1 MDMAE
6 TIKQA
11 GSRIN
16 LTQHPTRG
24 ARDDAADLPGDN
36 RADYALDMTSLCF
49 RDPALEDT
57 FRAANFARNIG
68 ITRLSIG
75 GGAVIFAIYGLLD
88 PYLIPDVFYQSWVI
102 RLGVICPMLLV
113 LVAISYM
120 PGFSHKHQGILS
132 LSLALPSLGVVVMTA
147 IASAPGSHFYYAG
160 ILIIVCYNNCL
171 WRLGYRYSTFIS
183 LLVVA
188 SYEAVVLW
196 INPLPAMILLNN
208 NAFLCF
214 AIGVSIF
221 INYVQEYQLRM
232 SFVDNEKLQL
242 ERTRSE
248 RLLSRSEAAN
258 RAKNDFLA
266 IMSHELRTPLNAI
279 IGFSE
284 IIANQMFGPVGQE
297 KYADYAGDIRSSGT
311 HLLSIINDILDI
323 SKAEA
328 GKLQLEEEPIDPI
341 ESLNRAMRMFRQ
353 RASEIGVELSFRVR
367 DDIPW
372 IIADPRLFNQVA
384 INLTSNALK
393 FTPEGGRVW
402 IEIGLDVAGN
412 LALTVRDS
420 GIGIKNVDVLR
431 IFEPF
436 VQVENAM
443 SRTYHGTGL
452 GLPLVRKI
460 MSLHGGSIDLE
471 SVVGEGTIVT
481 ATFPKSRFV
490 EPDAT
495 AEVRWS
501 AR

>member
-1 MDMAE
+1 MLGQGE
-6 TIKQA
+6 V
-11 GSRIN
+11 S
-16 LTQHPTRG
+16 TRYDSMRGNPSVASEG
-24 ARDDAADLPGDN
+24 APD
-36 RADYALDMTSLCF
+36 RAPEYALSLATLRF
-49 RDPALEDT
+49 RDPVTEDIYQVG
-57 FRAANFARNIG
+57 NFAQNISL
-68 ITRLSIG
+68 TRFSIA
-75 GGAVIFAIYGLLD
+75 GGAMIFALYALLD
-88 PYLIPDVFYQSWVI
+88 PYIIPDIVYQAWAI
-102 RLGVICPMLLV
+102 RLGLVCPLLMAI
-113 LVAISYM
+113 VAFSYSTKFTYRM
-120 PGFSHKHQGILS
+120 QGILA
-132 LSLALPSLGVVVMTA
+132 LSLALPSLGVVAMAA
-147 IASAPGSHFYYAG
+147 IANSPGNHLYYAG
-160 ILIIVCYNNCL
+160 IIIIIGYNNCL
-171 WRLGYRYSTFIS
+171 WRLGYMHSTFMS
-183 LLVVA
+183 LLVLVC
-188 SYEAVVLW
+188 YEAVVIF
-196 INPLPAMILLNN
+196 INPLPDYVLINN

-214 AIGVSIF
+214 AIGVSVF
-221 INYVQEYQLRM
+221 VNYIQEYQLRK
-232 SFVDNEKLQL
+232 SFVDKEKLRAEQI
-242 ERTRSE
+242 RSE

-328 GKLQLEEEPIDPI
+328 GKLSLEEEPIDPVDA
-341 ESLNRAMRMFRQ
+341 LNRAMHMFRQ
-353 RASEIGVELSFRVR
+353 RASEIGVDLTFRVR

-402 IEIGLDVAGN
+402 IEIGLDHQGN
-412 LALTVRDS
+412 FALTVKDT
-420 GIGIKNVDVLR
+420 GIGIKHEDVQR

-443 SRTYHGTGL
+443 SRTHQGTGL

-460 MSLHGGSIDLE
+460 MNLHGGSIELDSE
-471 SVVGEGTIVT
+471 VGQGTTVT

-490 EPDAT
+490 APEAPGERKWNAF
-495 AEVRWS
+495 A
-501 AR
+501 

>member
-1 MDMAE
+1 MSRS
-6 TIKQA
+6 TIDQRSSSK
-11 GSRIN
+11 REPR
-16 LTQHPTRG
+16 L
-24 ARDDAADLPGDN
+24 DAADFNTERMPEF
-36 RADYALDMTSLCF
+36 ALSLHTLRF
-49 RDPALEDT
+49 RDAALEEIYQVG
-57 FRAANFARNIG
+57 NFAQNIG
-68 ITRLSIG
+68 LTRFSIA
-75 GGAVIFAIYGLLD
+75 GGALIFAIYALLD
-88 PYLIPDVFYQSWVI
+88 PYIIPDIVYKAWII
-102 RLGVICPMLLV
+102 RLGIVCPLL
-113 LVAISYM
+113 LMIVAISYSQNFTYKM
-120 PGFSHKHQGILS
+120 QGLLA
-132 LSLALPSLGVVVMTA
+132 LSLALPSLGVVGMA
-147 IASAPGSHFYYAG
+147 SIAAAPGNHLYYAG
-160 ILIIVCYNNCL
+160 IIIIIGYNNCL
-171 WRLGYRYSTFIS
+171 WRLGYIHSTVMS
-183 LLVVA
+183 
-188 SYEAVVLW
+188 AVVLAAYEFVVMFV
-196 INPLPAMILLNN
+196 NPLPANILLNN

-214 AIGVSIF
+214 AISVSVF
-221 INYVQEYQLRM
+221 INYIQEYQLRK
-232 SFVDNEKLQL
+232 SFVDNEKLRI

-328 GKLQLEEEPIDPI
+328 GKLQLEEEPIDPV
-341 ESLNRAMRMFRQ
+341 EALNRSMRMFRQ

-402 IEIGLDVAGN
+402 IEIGIDASGN
-412 LALTVRDS
+412 FTLKVRDT
-420 GIGIKNVDVLR
+420 GIGIKAADMKRV
-431 IFEPF
+431 FEPF

-443 SRTYHGTGL
+443 SRTHQGTGL

-460 MSLHGGSIDLE
+460 MGLHGGSVELE
-471 SVVGEGTIVT
+471 SIVNEGTTVT

-490 EPDAT
+490 APDPA
-495 AEVRWS
+495 AEIRWNVR
-501 AR
+501 